1 MRRLLWF
8 AVGFGA
14 AAGLCCYYFR
24 DWYLTLALWLLLAV
38 GTCLL
43 LGVYFRTP
51 RYLGLILLGF
61 CAGTLWFFLRDGA
74 YLAQARALDE
84 TQDTYTLQA
93 TDYSSETDY
102 GGKVTASIR
111 VDGRSFPVLV
121 YLNDDATVSPGDTL
135 SGEFLLRFTSTGGSK
150 SDSSYRA
157 EGIFLLAYARGATEI
172 VQADSVPA
180 AYWPAQAR
188 HEIIAR
194 LQTLFDG
201 NVFAFTEAVL
211 LGETSDLDYE
221 TLSAFSACGLRHI
234 VAVSGLHM
242 GIVLACIYFLTA
254 RRRWLTLLVGVP
266 TFFAFAAIV
275 GFTPSVTRAAIMYS
289 VLLLAECLNKEYDAP
304 TSLAFAAL
312 CMLVLNPTVICS
324 VSFQLSVCCVA
335 GILAFAQPIRSGIIQ
350 SHLFAGAKG
359 KGLLARLKRWFAG
372 AMSVTLSANLLAT
385 TLVAYYFGAVSLI
398 GPVCNL
404 LLLWLIPVLFYG
416 ILLSIGLSFVWLP
429 AARAAAFF
437 TAIPIRIVLYA
448 AKLLAKLPLAV
459 GYTESVYIVAWIV
472 IVYVLLAAFLL
483 GSRRETVALLCCV
496 LVLYCAAV
504 GLSWYESAEDDFRL
518 TVLDVGQGQCILVQS
533 EGRHFLIDCGG
544 TTDSGAADKAAETL
558 LSQGISRLDGAIL
571 THPDRDH
578 CGGLAGLLSRVPADA
593 VFLPQVEGIEE
604 FAATLSGVEPTYVSS
619 DMVLEYEST
628 KIVLYYAEM
637 VDSGNESSLCILLD
651 TEKCDILITGD
662 RTTFGEYLLMHRVEL
677 PQVDI
682 LIAGHHGSA
691 YSTGEALLAQV
702 QPKYVFISVGANNS
716 YGMPAADTLA
726 RLESAGC
733 IVYRTDLNGTIVY
746 RG

>member
-1 MRRLLWF
+1 M
-8 AVGFGA
+8 
-14 AAGLCCYYFR
+14 
-24 DWYLTLALWLLLAV
+24 
-38 GTCLL
+38 
-43 LGVYFRTP
+43 
-51 RYLGLILLGF
+51 
-61 CAGTLWFFLRDGA
+61 
-74 YLAQARALDE
+74 
-84 TQDTYTLQA
+84 
-93 TDYSSETDY
+93 
-102 GGKVTASIR
+102 
-111 VDGRSFPVLV
+111 
-121 YLNDDATVSPGDTL
+121 
-135 SGEFLLRFTSTGGSK
+135 
-150 SDSSYRA
+150 
-157 EGIFLLAYARGATEI
+157 
-172 VQADSVPA
+172 
-180 AYWPAQAR
+180 
-188 HEIIAR
+188 
-194 LQTLFDG
+194 
-201 NVFAFTEAVL
+201 
-211 LGETSDLDYE
+211 
-221 TLSAFSACGLRHI
+221 
-234 VAVSGLHM
+234 
-242 GIVLACIYFLTA
+242 
-254 RRRWLTLLVGVP
+254 
-266 TFFAFAAIV
+266 
-275 GFTPSVTRAAIMYS
+275 
-289 VLLLAECLNKEYDAP
+289 
-304 TSLAFAAL
+304 
-312 CMLVLNPTVICS
+312 
-324 VSFQLSVCCVA
+324 
-335 GILAFAQPIRSGIIQ
+335 
-350 SHLFAGAKG
+350 
-359 KGLLARLKRWFAG
+359 
-372 AMSVTLSANLLAT
+372 
-385 TLVAYYFGAVSLI
+385 
-398 GPVCNL
+398 
-404 LLLWLIPVLFYG
+404 
-416 ILLSIGLSFVWLP
+416 
-429 AARAAAFF
+429 
-437 TAIPIRIVLYA
+437 
-448 AKLLAKLPLAV
+448 
-459 GYTESVYIVAWIV
+459 
-472 IVYVLLAAFLL
+472 
-483 GSRRETVALLCCV
+483 

-504 GLSWYESAEDDFRL
+504 GLRRYESAEDDFRL